1 MGNVGKMVE
10 NRIIEQKRSDKNW
23 AIVKTLGSRKGHSQ
37 IWEGP
42 IAYHTFVQ

>member
-1 MGNVGKMVE
+1 MLLYPGGL
-10 NRIIEQKRSDKNW
+10 RIQEIIHIW